1 MLQNPLCSQLPQR
14 PRRKRSD
21 DFSMSF
27 ERIFSVLS
35 RRTHIGSET
44 FKDAV
49 HALILDQEVL
59 GSNPSEAALQKH
71 IKEHYV
77 LRYDSRRNVFYFNK
91 IIKHKGNFA
100 RFNAGWS
107 QCVLRYSEY
116 TKMAFSGLILSTHLV
131 LTYR

>member
-1 MLQNPLCSQLPQR
+1 MLFQETSQAYSALFTPQEILPHGL
-14 PRRKRSD
+14 
-21 DFSMSF
+21 M
-27 ERIFSVLS
+27 VW
-35 RRTHIGSET
+35 H
-44 FKDAV
+44 
-49 HALILDQEVL
+49 LILDQEVL